1 MNEFSFSTFAV
12 INFHSQIQQFFFCSE
27 QKKITVQWV
36 ILLFCQRWLWTNKKK
51 DLLFWLFRS
60 ELLFIVH
67 CESTTVSFITMI
79 NSCIHAKCSN
89 AISRNYAS
97 ICTEYILV
105 DHIIACM
112 HWYFTNQSIT
122 ETKIQF
128 WFTVRTWPIILQ
140 KYHSWLTSD
149 KHDIDASFHVLLCD
163 VDWQPGPCDKSI
175 YSCVSEKWCVI
186 CWTKTKKKQSLRPKT
201 LISIMP

>member
-12 INFHSQIQQFFFCSE
+12 INFHSQIQQFFFLFWTKEDNCSMGDFIILSAMALNK
-27 QKKITVQWV
+27 QKKRFI
-36 ILLFCQRWLWTNKKK
+36 ILTLP
-51 DLLFWLFRS
+51 FW
-60 ELLFIVH
+60 LFIVH
-67 CESTTVSFITMI
+67 CESTTVSIITMI

-175 YSCVSEKWCVI
+175 YSCVFEKWCVI
-186 CWTKTKKKQSLRPKT
+186 CWTKTKKKNNP
-201 LISIMP
+201 